1 MLAEIPD
8 PACVK
13 SSSPFSSLIHDA
25 RTGFDARFTAT
36 TSFKTANVPV
46 RLTGVGFF
54 DYRREQAGVASN
66 AIELHP
72 VLGVVF
78 NRLPG
83 AARRGSS
90 H

>member
-36 TSFKTANVPV
+36 TSFKTANIPV

-54 DYRREQAGVASN
+54 DYRRGQVGVAPN

-72 VLGVVF
+72 VLDVVF
-78 NRLPG
+78 NPSV
-83 AARRGSS
+83 GSS
-90 H
+90 SAGQ